1 MPDGV
6 QQSARRGD
14 ERLQVGDWL
23 VEPALNQLSTAG
35 KTTKLEPKAMALL
48 CYLADRSGQ
57 VVTREA
63 LLAAI
68 WPGVVV
74 GDDSLTQAVI
84 KLRKAL
90 GDVAD
95 APTYIQTIPKR
106 GYRLVATVVRP
117 DAAAVASA
125 SGDSEPS
132 RPERKWR
139 VRWLAPVAVT
149 ALLVAAAA
157 AWWIKG
163 ESTSGGSSTAP
174 PSVDAEA
181 MRAAQPTVS
190 IRPFA
195 VLGDDAQAVV
205 LARGISADLLTDL
218 LKVYG
223 LSVIT
228 EPASSASAVSES
240 GREALPRHSASSLI
254 PQPSSLVRYVVSGS
268 VQRVDDRLRLNV
280 HLTDAQTGKQL
291 WSERF
296 DHTLSDLF
304 AVQEELGRKIL
315 QMVPVKVS
323 EAELRRVAQP
333 HTRNLQAYEY
343 FQRGQMALLVRQ
355 QAEND
360 TAREMFRRAIELD
373 PSFARAYAGLALTY
387 AADYRN
393 QWTSD
398 GAAALERA
406 FELAG
411 TAHQINPDIR
421 ETYWVLGFVH
431 LERRQHKEAL
441 EHLETAIRLYPSYA
455 DAYALVGGINA
466 YIGQPAIALSLLRTA
481 MRLNPDAGYLY
492 FLILG
497 RAYFGLGD
505 LEQARLNLEH
515 ALLRNPVNVEARVY
529 MAASQSLAGNK
540 AAAVWEAE
548 EIRALQPRFSSRA
561 WLATHPLTDAKV
573 QKKLA
578 IALAE
583 LGFE

>member
-1 MPDGV
+1 MPDGAEK
-6 QQSARRGD
+6 STRRGD

-23 VEPALNQLSTAG
+23 VEPALNQLSAGG
-35 KTTKLEPKAMALL
+35 KTVKLEPKTMALL
-48 CYLADRSGQ
+48 YYLAEKSGQ
-57 VVTREA
+57 VVSREA

-74 GDDSLTQAVI
+74 GYDSLTQAVI

-90 GDVAD
+90 GDAD
-95 APTYIQTIPKR
+95 ASTYIQTIPKR
-106 GYRLVATVVRP
+106 GYRLVATVARAQ
-117 DAAAVASA
+117 AAAVAPA
-125 SGDSEPS
+125 AGNSEPS
-132 RPERKWR
+132 RPQHTRHVPWI
-139 VRWLAPVAVT
+139 ASAVVI
-149 ALLVAAAA
+149 ALLLSAGA
-157 AWWIKG
+157 AWWIKDG
-163 ESTSGGSSTAP
+163 SNNSGSSTATAIAD
-174 PSVDAEA
+174 VEA

-190 IRPFA
+190 IRPFE

-205 LARGISADLLTDL
+205 LARGITADLVTDL

-228 EPASSASAVSES
+228 DTASSASAVES
-240 GREALPRHSASSLI
+240 GRETVPI
-254 PQPSSLVRYVVSGS
+254 RYLVSGS
-268 VQRVDDRLRLNV
+268 VQRVDDRLRLHV
-280 HLTDAQTGKQL
+280 HLIDAQTGKQL

-296 DHTLSDLF
+296 DRTLSDLF

-315 QMVPVKVS
+315 QVIPAKVS

-343 FQRGQMALLVRQ
+343 FQRGQMALIVRQ
-355 QAEND
+355 QAENE

-398 GAAALERA
+398 GASALQRA
-406 FELAG
+406 FELAS

-421 ETYWVLGFVH
+421 ETYWVLGVVH
-431 LERRQHKEAL
+431 LERRQHKQAL
-441 EHLETAIRLYPSYA
+441 EYLETAVRLYPSFA
-455 DAYALVGGINA
+455 DAYALIGGINA
-466 YIGQPAIALSLLRTA
+466 YIGQPETALSHLRTA

-515 ALLRNPVNVEARVY
+515 ALLRNPVNLEAHVY
-529 MAASQSLAGNK
+529 MAASQVGAGNK
-540 AAAVWEAE
+540 AAAVWESE
-548 EIRALQPRFSSRA
+548 EIRALQPGFSSRA
-561 WLATHPLTDAKV
+561 WLATHPLTDVKI
-573 QKKLA
+573 QTKLA
-578 IALAE
+578 TALAQ

>member
-1 MPDGV
+1 MPDGPE
-6 QQSARRGD
+6 QLTRRGD
-14 ERLQVGDWL
+14 ERLQVGDWT
-23 VEPALNQLSTAG
+23 VEPALNQLSAGG
-35 KTTKLEPKAMALL
+35 KTTKLEPKTMAVL
-48 CYLADRSGQ
+48 CYLADRAGQ
-57 VVTREA
+57 VVPREA

-74 GDDSLTQAVI
+74 GDDSLTQVII

-106 GYRLVATVVRP
+106 GYRLVAKVARP
-117 DAAAVASA
+117 EAAAVAPTSV
-125 SGDSEPS
+125 DSDAS
-132 RPERKWR
+132 RPEPRQR
-139 VRWLAPVAVT
+139 FHWLAIAAVA
-149 ALLVAAAA
+149 ALLLSAAA

-163 ESTSGGSSTAP
+163 ERDGSGSSTATA
-174 PSVDAEA
+174 SADAEA

-190 IRPFA
+190 VRAFE

-205 LARGISADLLTDL
+205 LARGITADLITDL

-228 EPASSASAVSES
+228 DTRSGASAVTETA
-240 GREALPRHSASSLI
+240 RDTVP
-254 PQPSSLVRYVVSGS
+254 VRYLVSGS
-268 VQRVDDRLRLNV
+268 VQRVDDRLRLHV

-296 DHTLSDLF
+296 ERTLSDLF

-315 QMVPVKVS
+315 QVVPAKVS
-323 EAELRRVAQP
+323 EAELRRMAQP

-355 QAEND
+355 QAENE
-360 TAREMFRRAIELD
+360 TAREMFRRAVELD

-393 QWTSD
+393 QWTPD
-398 GAAALERA
+398 GPAALDRA
-406 FELAG
+406 FELAR

-421 ETYWVLGFVH
+421 ETYWVLGLIH
-431 LERRQHKEAL
+431 LERRQHKQAL
-441 EHLETAIRLYPSYA
+441 EYLESAIRLYPSFA
-455 DAYALVGGINA
+455 DAYALMGGIKA
-466 YIGQPAIALSLLRTA
+466 YTGEPADALRLLRTA

-515 ALLRNPVNVEARVY
+515 ALLRNPVNLEAHVY
-529 MAASQSLAGNK
+529 MAAAQMSAGNK
-540 AAAVWEAE
+540 AGAEWEAE
-548 EIRALQPRFSSRA
+548 EIRALQPGFSSRA
-561 WLATHPLTDAKV
+561 WLATHPLTDARI
-573 QKKLA
+573 QTRIA
-578 IALAE
+578 GALAE